1 MEKGQELLLGVF
13 DQLRDSCFFV
23 GNQQWEW
30 EAEIRAALEKIQTD
44 DYEIEYKK
52 HLQFIKTNNRLLHT
66 LPIVDILDISEVLQN
81 SHEIGGID
89 LVITNRPYSGI
100 LPEDT
105 EIVEFDKFRKSQF
118 SKTLRDMPSDGV
130 KDFEIGEYDNPQ
142 KFYDE
147 FYLKP
152 FRYAKKFEICD
163 KLLGKLWPKTNYGTN
178 LKWILEWLDK
188 SLRDEYGGDI
198 ETEIVIHTQKLDSK
212 LRPTLLEDYVE
223 NEIRLDRI
231 KADIKYMYYE
241 LPDSDQVLPHERF
254 ILTDQIALQIG
265 RGVDQFSVSGESKG
279 SNRDIFLV
287 RMDPRQCAKVIGR
300 YKDGNLPNY

>member
-1 MEKGQELLLGVF
+1 MFYYVYLDPEVFLEADKMEKGQELLLGVF

-89 LVITNRPYSGI
+89 LVITNRPSNSEI

-130 KDFEIGEYDNPQ
+130 KDLRSANTIT
-142 KFYDE
+142 
-147 FYLKP
+147 LKN
-152 FRYAKKFEICD
+152 FMMSSMKSHFD
-163 KLLGKLWPKTNYGTN
+163 TQ
-178 LKWILEWLDK
+178 K
-188 SLRDEYGGDI
+188 SLRFVTNFWANSGRKQTME
-198 ETEIVIHTQKLDSK
+198 
-212 LRPTLLEDYVE
+212 PT
-223 NEIRLDRI
+223 
-231 KADIKYMYYE
+231 
-241 LPDSDQVLPHERF
+241 
-254 ILTDQIALQIG
+254 
-265 RGVDQFSVSGESKG
+265 
-279 SNRDIFLV
+279 
-287 RMDPRQCAKVIGR
+287 
-300 YKDGNLPNY
+300 